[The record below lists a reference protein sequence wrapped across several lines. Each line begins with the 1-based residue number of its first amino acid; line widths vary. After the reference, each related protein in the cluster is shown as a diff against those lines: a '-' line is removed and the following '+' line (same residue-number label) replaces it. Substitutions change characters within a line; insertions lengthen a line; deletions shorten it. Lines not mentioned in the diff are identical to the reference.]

1 MTNLSM
7 KISLR
12 PDIILPNMT
21 GVRLY
26 PHINCMFN
34 LLSVRSYTVI
44 PVPMVNAVVFFQ
56 LLCAPKE
63 LGQQR
68 GCSWPHVLLLL
79 IYLLSEMNFIF
90 FLNALRVLIMVH
102 LFFTRKFL
110 RPLSTYNFCGII
122 FSTRKVVVGRGGE
135 RREKRERDFECS
147 QFCDGSKNDV
157 TPQITVMNRYY
168 YITISLVQSMIITT
182 AASYYTSFSA
192 FSTHAVDLIAL
203 LMLLFTV

>member
-90 FLNALRVLIMVH
+90 FLNAPRILTIEQTLFLENSVSH
-102 LFFTRKFL
+102 LQRMSFIFHKEERYFYLCENLYGKQKLHNDTDYCHRW
-110 RPLSTYNFCGII
+110 PLLYKQFICV
-122 FSTRKVVVGRGGE
+122 KHMVVV
-135 RREKRERDFECS
+135 
-147 QFCDGSKNDV
+147 
-157 TPQITVMNRYY
+157 
-168 YITISLVQSMIITT
+168 ISDTFLSVFLPMLCNFI
-182 AASYYTSFSA
+182 A
-192 FSTHAVDLIAL
+192 FLI
-203 LMLLFTV
+203 LLFTVINPLYPEKG